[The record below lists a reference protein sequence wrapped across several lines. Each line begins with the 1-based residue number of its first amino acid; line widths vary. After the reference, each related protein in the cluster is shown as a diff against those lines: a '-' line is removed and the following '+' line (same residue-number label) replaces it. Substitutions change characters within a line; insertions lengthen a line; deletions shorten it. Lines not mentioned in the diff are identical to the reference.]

1 MAPSVAAPVYQLPDV
16 EIIPVPCGV
25 MFTVPTEVVLVPT
38 VVKVI
43 LPLAPDAKAV
53 SYTHLTLPTILR
65 V

>member
-43 LPLAPDAKAV
+43 LPLAPDAKV
-53 SYTHLTLPTILR
+53 RL
-65 V
+65 